1 MAAHVLRLRLLLLIG
16 ALRGDRRH
24 VIRTVL
30 GLVVLIAAVVAVC
43 WAVLRLR
50 TAPED
55 VVLVVSVIAGS
66 AAAAGFFVA
75 ALVGGFDDQLDP
87 RRFAVFGPSPRPL
100 AVILLLAS
108 VISIPILAL
117 VAVGVCV
124 VVLWTDLG
132 APMGLTVVAVVLGI
146 LTCLLLA
153 KIGLALGGL
162 FLHERR
168 SRELTGVFLIAM
180 LVVVVPVG
188 IFFASLE
195 WDGKVPPALR
205 EAVDVLAL
213 TPLGAAAALP
223 ARAIT
228 GGVAGPLVVA
238 VVTVLAL
245 VAIWVWLVQ
254 HILTTTERPTSG
266 RERGGLG
273 WFAVTPGTPA
283 GGIAARS
290 LIYWFRD
297 PRYLVNLV
305 IVPIAAV
312 VTVIPL
318 LLVGVPIEIV
328 ALVPVPLMA
337 VFFGW
342 LAHNDLAY
350 DSTALWMHLAAAVRG
365 SSDRA
370 GRLVP
375 VILVAV
381 PVLAVS
387 IPIAIMLQGRW
398 AVLPAMV
405 GVCAS
410 LFLCGLGLSSISSAL
425 APYPVSRPGDSPFQ
439 QPQRTGGGLAQGIV
453 LIGAIIL
460 SLPALYWSWLTLT
473 TDVEYAWT
481 AMWGGI
487 AIGLAVL
494 LIGIFGGGFAFDRR
508 GSRLMEFAEST

>member
-1 MAAHVLRLRLLLLIG
+1 MAAHVLRLRLHLLFG

-24 VIRTVL
+24 VIRTLL
-30 GLVVLIAAVVAVC
+30 GLLVLLLAVGAVC

-50 TAPED
+50 TAPVE
-55 VVLVVSVIAGS
+55 VALTVSVIAG
-66 AAAAGFFVA
+66 AAATAGFFVA

-87 RRFAVFGPSPRPL
+87 RRFAVFGPAPRPL
-100 AVILLLAS
+100 AFILLLAS
-108 VISIPILAL
+108 VFSVPILAL
-117 VAVGVCV
+117 VAVGVCGV
-124 VVLWTDLG
+124 MLWTAHG
-132 APMGLTVVAVVLGI
+132 APLGLCVLAVILGI

-153 KIGLALGGL
+153 KVALALGGL
-162 FLHERR
+162 VLHERR
-168 SRELTGVFLIAM
+168 SRELTGIFLIAI
-180 LVVVVPVG
+180 LVIVVPVG
-188 IFFASLE
+188 VFLVSLE
-195 WDGKVPPALR
+195 WDGDVPAALG

-223 ARAIT
+223 ARAID
-228 GGVAGPLVVA
+228 GDLVGPLVVA
-238 VVTVLAL
+238 SLTVLVL
-245 VAIWVWLVQ
+245 GILWVWLVE
-254 HILTTTERPTSG
+254 HVLTTIERPSSG
-266 RERGGLG
+266 RERRGLG
-273 WFAVTPGTPA
+273 WFAVTAGTPT

-290 LIYWFRD
+290 LIYWLRD
-297 PRYLVNLV
+297 PRHLVNLV

-312 VTVIPL
+312 VTVLPL
-318 LLVGVPIEIV
+318 MLVGVPVEIA

-337 VFFGW
+337 LFFGW

-365 SSDRA
+365 YADRA
-370 GRLVP
+370 GRLAP
-375 VILVAV
+375 VLLVAI
-381 PVLAVS
+381 PVLAVAL
-387 IPIAIMLQGRW
+387 PIAIMLHGRW

-439 QPQRTGGGLAQGIV
+439 QPQRTGGGLSQGVV

-460 SLPALYWSWLTLT
+460 SLPALWWGWLTLT
-473 TDVEYAWT
+473 ADVEYAWT
-481 AMWGGI
+481 AMWGGL

-494 LIGIFGGGFAFDRR
+494 LIGVFGGGAVFDRR

>member
-1 MAAHVLRLRLLLLIG
+1 MAAHVLRLRLLLLVG

-117 VAVGVCV
+117 VAVGICV
-124 VVLWTDLG
+124 VALWTDLG

-228 GGVAGPLVVA
+228 GRVAGPLVVA

>member
-1 MAAHVLRLRLLLLIG
+1 M
-16 ALRGDRRH
+16 
-24 VIRTVL
+24 
-30 GLVVLIAAVVAVC
+30 
-43 WAVLRLR
+43 
-50 TAPED
+50 
-55 VVLVVSVIAGS
+55 
-66 AAAAGFFVA
+66 
-75 ALVGGFDDQLDP
+75 
-87 RRFAVFGPSPRPL
+87 
-100 AVILLLAS
+100 
-108 VISIPILAL
+108 
-117 VAVGVCV
+117 
-124 VVLWTDLG
+124 
-132 APMGLTVVAVVLGI
+132 
-146 LTCLLLA
+146 
-153 KIGLALGGL
+153 
-162 FLHERR
+162 
-168 SRELTGVFLIAM
+168 
-180 LVVVVPVG
+180 
-188 IFFASLE
+188 
-195 WDGKVPPALR
+195 
-205 EAVDVLAL
+205 
-213 TPLGAAAALP
+213 
-223 ARAIT
+223 
-228 GGVAGPLVVA
+228 
-238 VVTVLAL
+238 
-245 VAIWVWLVQ
+245 
-254 HILTTTERPTSG
+254 
-266 RERGGLG
+266 
-273 WFAVTPGTPA
+273 
-283 GGIAARS
+283 
-290 LIYWFRD
+290 
-297 PRYLVNLV
+297 

-387 IPIAIMLQGRW
+387 IPVAIMLQGRW

-473 TDVEYAWT
+473 TDVAYAWT

>member
-1 MAAHVLRLRLLLLIG
+1 MAAHVLRLRLLLLVG

-117 VAVGVCV
+117 VAVGICV
-124 VVLWTDLG
+124 VALWTDLG

>member
-1 MAAHVLRLRLLLLIG
+1 MAAHVLRLRLQLLFG
-16 ALRGDRRH
+16 ALRGDRRRLT
-24 VIRTVL
+24 RTLV
-30 GLVVLIAAVVAVC
+30 GLVLLIVAVATVC
-43 WAVLRLR
+43 WGVLRLS
-50 TAPED
+50 TAPTD
-55 VVLVVSVIAGS
+55 VALAVVVIAGS
-66 AAAAGFFVA
+66 AGAAGFFVA

-100 AVILLLAS
+100 AGILLLAS
-108 VISIPILAL
+108 IVSVPILAL
-117 VAVGVCV
+117 IAVGVCV
-124 VVLWTDLG
+124 VRLWTAQG
-132 APMGLTVVAVVLGI
+132 APVAVSVVAVVLGI

-153 KIGLALGGL
+153 KIALAVAGLVLRD
-162 FLHERR
+162 RR
-168 SRELTGVFLIAM
+168 SRELTGVFLIGM

-188 IFFASLE
+188 VFFGSLE
-195 WDGKVPPALR
+195 WDGDVPTALQ

-223 ARAIT
+223 ARALT
-228 GGVAGPLVVA
+228 GDLAGPLAVA
-238 VVTVLAL
+238 VITVLVL
-245 VAIWVWLVQ
+245 GVVWVWLVERL
-254 HILTTTERPTSG
+254 LTTTERPTSG

-290 LIYWFRD
+290 LIYWLRD

-318 LLVGVPIEIV
+318 ILVGVPVEIA

-337 VFFGW
+337 LFFGW

-365 SSDRA
+365 HADRA
-370 GRLVP
+370 GRLAPLV
-375 VILVAV
+375 LVAV
-381 PVLAVS
+381 PVLAVAM
-387 IPIAIMLQGRW
+387 PIAVLLHGRW
-398 AVLPAMV
+398 AILPAMV

-410 LFLCGLGLSSISSAL
+410 LFLCGLGLSSLSSAL

-439 QPQRTGGGLAQGIV
+439 QPQRTGGGLAQGVV
-453 LIGAIIL
+453 LVGTVVL
-460 SLPALYWSWLTLT
+460 TLPTLWWAWLTLT
-473 TDVEYAWT
+473 ENVEYAWT
-481 AMWGGI
+481 TLWGGG